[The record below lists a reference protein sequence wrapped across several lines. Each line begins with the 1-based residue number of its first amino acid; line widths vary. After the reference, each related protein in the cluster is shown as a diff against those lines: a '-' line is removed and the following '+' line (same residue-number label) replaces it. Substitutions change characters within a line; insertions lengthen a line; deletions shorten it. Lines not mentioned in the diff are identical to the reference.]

1 MKRVAMN
8 VAVLAA
14 LLATGCQGEH
24 TDPNYEFPDAGKMR
38 SYQQM
43 ANVQRSAGAR
53 ADGNLYAYHFTDDSL
68 NSLGRAKVDAMI
80 RNDESV
86 RPVTIYMATAADQT
100 VNMRRIESVTAY
112 LKDNGLT
119 ESQMRFETGANAATY
134 HAAAPDLANLSKTDS
149 GQAPGADGAA
159 AEEPAMPTSGG
170 YGTSGTIMK

>member
-1 MKRVAMN
+1 MKRVAIN
-8 VAVLAA
+8 VAVLAT

-53 ADGNLYAYHFTDDSL
+53 ADGNLYTYHFTDDSL
-68 NSLGRAKVDAMI
+68 NSLGRAKVDSMI
-80 RNDESV
+80 RNDETV
-86 RPVTIYMATAADQT
+86 GPVTIYLASSAENA
-100 VNMRRIESVTAY
+100 VNMRRIESITAY

-149 GQAPGADGAA
+149 GTAPGAEGAVA
-159 AEEPAMPTSGG
+159 DEPTMPTSGS
-170 YGTSGTIMK
+170 YGTAGLMK

>member
-8 VAVLAA
+8 VAVLAT
-14 LLATGCQGEH
+14 LLAAGCQGEH

-53 ADGNLYAYHFTDDSL
+53 ADGNLYAYHFTDDAL

-86 RPVTIYMATAADQT
+86 RPVTIYLASSAENTA
-100 VNMRRIESVTAY
+100 NMRRIESVSAY
-112 LKDNGLT
+112 LKDNGLA

-149 GQAPGADGAA
+149 GQASGADGAS